1 MKITQ
6 RGPADADLSQVVKNE
21 KKVSRTIG
29 ESKHTVQHGGD
40 SAKVRISDEARELQR
55 IAELARTGDQMR
67 AEKVKQIKEQV
78 EKGTYQASSEEVA
91 QSIIRSEVARL
102 LEKK

>member
-21 KKVSRTIG
+21 KKVSHALGEKKSSAEQTG
-29 ESKHTVQHGGD
+29 ESTR
-40 SAKVRISDEARELQR
+40 VRISDEARELQR
-55 IAELARTGDQMR
+55 IAELARAGDNMR
-67 AEKVKQIKEQV
+67 AEKVKNIKEQI
-78 EKGTYQASSEEVA
+78 EKGTYQASSEDVA
-91 QSIIRSEVARL
+91 KSIIRSEVSRL

>member
-6 RGPADADLSQVVKNE
+6 RGPADSDLSQVVKNE
-21 KKVSRTIG
+21 KPVSHARRDVKGSTAHSN
-29 ESKHTVQHGGD
+29 E

-55 IAELARTGDQMR
+55 IAELARAGDQIR
-67 AEKVKQIKEQV
+67 AEKVKSIKEQV
-78 EKGTYQASSEEVA
+78 DNGTYQANSEDVA
-91 QSIIRSEVARL
+91 KSIIRSEVSRL